1 MTRVQK
7 VGFWLLFLPLSAGML
22 WAEKFPTDSH
32 PVTLEEA
39 HDLLPALCVSGVM
52 AKTTKHG
59 VDSGCKLCPGI
70 VEGGGAFNSS
80 DASEPSFALYGVIYG
95 SFTRAGNQEAIADFF
110 GCEPHADNFGGSV
123 LLEKTPQGWKVKNY
137 QAGFISSECLKYR
150 TPNGRDLLIC
160 EGGYTGQGEN
170 DSSVFVFDYSLPP
183 PQRSK
188 TLLSTTDTLG
198 TCLPGS
204 RRWDRLRMWPCATS
218 IAMACWTSR

>member
-110 GCEPHADNFGGSV
+110 GCEPHADNFG
-123 LLEKTPQGWKVKNY
+123 
-137 QAGFISSECLKYR
+137 ECLV
-150 TPNGRDLLIC
+150 
-160 EGGYTGQGEN
+160 GE
-170 DSSVFVFDYSLPP
+170 VA
-183 PQRSK
+183 
-188 TLLSTTDTLG
+188 
-198 TCLPGS
+198 PGLES
-204 RRWDRLRMWPCATS
+204 
-218 IAMACWTSR
+218 